1 MTHVHYVLLAVVAL
15 SVIVGTARGFLRESI
30 ALLGWLVG
38 LWLSWRYAD
47 KLLPYLGGSLV
58 GTELQV
64 WVARSLVLVGVIAT
78 AWIIASLL
86 GYFVQR
92 SGLTYGL
99 DRIFGGFFGLVR
111 GVVIIGFGVMLAK
124 AAHLDIEPWWQA
136 SKLLPVGSEMAIV
149 LEGYVDSG
157 RRIVQETG
165 MDQP

>member
-1 MTHVHYVLLAVVAL
+1 MTHVDYVLLAVVAL
-15 SVIVGTARGFLRESI
+15 SVIAGTARGFLRESI

-47 KLLPYLGGSLV
+47 KVLPYLGGSLV
-58 GTELQV
+58 GTELQI
-64 WVARSLVLVGVIAT
+64 WVARSLVLLGVISA
-78 AWIIASLL
+78 AWIVASLL

-124 AAHLDIEPWWQA
+124 AARLDSESWWQE
-136 SKLLPVGSEMAIV
+136 SKLLPIGSEMAIV
-149 LEGYVDSG
+149 LDGYVESG
-157 RRIVQETG
+157 RRIVQEAG
-165 MDQP
+165 IEQP